1 MKLERS
7 WLCFGILGMDELQ
20 LKTNKQVCIPLIP
33 LKEIPSQI
41 NTSWVEIV
49 SKVFLCLFFIF
60 FRGTMLFHCRF
71 FRLSFNISFDFHQVR
86 SKYVS
91 KINEKLLRWTVPD
104 TDKILYMKLKPG
116 KKNEVGWE
124 WHPSAPIS
132 LPLYFQRLK
141 LLSRQL
147 MIHKFVQRREN

>member
-1 MKLERS
+1 MV
-7 WLCFGILGMDELQ
+7 ELQ
-20 LKTNKQVCIPLIP
+20 LKTNQQVCIPLIP

-49 SKVFLCLFFIF
+49 PLFVFIF
-60 FRGTMLFHCRF
+60 FRGTMLFHCPF

>member
-1 MKLERS
+1 
-7 WLCFGILGMDELQ
+7 
-20 LKTNKQVCIPLIP
+20 
-33 LKEIPSQI
+33 
-41 NTSWVEIV
+41 
-49 SKVFLCLFFIF
+49 
-60 FRGTMLFHCRF
+60 MLFHCRF

-91 KINEKLLRWTVPD
+91 KINKKLLNKKKNP
-104 TDKILYMKLKPG
+104 LYEIKAG

-124 WHPSAPIS
+124 WHPPAPTS

-147 MIHKFVQRREN
+147 MIHKFVQRQINETKQKKLTKP